1 MNGIP
6 SSKRGPGCRL
16 FAISTDP
23 AEMARHYVLSSDDLA
38 VIRTKRRPIAD
49 GRRPVLATVVGQKSL
64 TYIKH
69 REQRCGANLGEKPEI
84 RQ

>member
-1 MNGIP
+1 LKGNRFMNGIP

-49 GRRPVLATVVGQKSL
+49 GRRPKILDIHQAPRAAL
-64 TYIKH
+64 
-69 REQRCGANLGEKPEI
+69 RR
-84 RQ
+84 